1 MSNSKANNVVF
12 NNKVL
17 LLYNVRLIYQRLEE
31 AFKRYNNYD
40 INLIEFENSIETK
53 FSLITSNLL
62 KIYENFSSNPSINEI
77 FQNIISNDLQSDKCS
92 LSKMVVLCLLV
103 IKDLKE
109 IKELLKETDESYK
122 IMNIL
127 FSMKNEIFGILDDK
141 CIN

>member
-1 MSNSKANNVVF
+1 MSNSKANDVVF

-62 KIYENFSSNPSINEI
+62 KIYENFSCNPSINEI

-109 IKELLKETDESYK
+109 IKELLKEADESYK

-127 FSMKNEIFGILDDK
+127 FSMKNEIYGILDDK